1 MPIEETQE
9 GKIFFQL
16 FLVLRIFSFQDE
28 INVKSRV
35 VTVFLLA
42 SFTMLKI
49 QSPADSGEGL

>member
-42 SFTMLKI
+42 SFTMLKT
-49 QSPADSGEGL
+49 QSAADSDEGL